1 MRDQSELLEWVS
13 ACREGNAR
21 AQRRLFKHFYGTVMA
36 ICMRYAGNSDEAED
50 MLSDGF
56 LRVFSNLDKY
66 ENIGSFEAWM
76 KRVVRNAA
84 LDYRRK
90 YDKNVDFVDIDEVA
104 DSQMA
109 DYHLNDAIAKMSSQE
124 MVSLIQQLPP
134 VTRTVFNLFVFEG
147 FSHKEISQ
155 QLNITENTS
164 AWHVNNA
171 RTRLKNAINQYDNGL

>member
-1 MRDQSELLEWVS
+1 MRDQSELLEWVH

-21 AQRRLFKHFYGTVMA
+21 AQRRLFKHFYSSVKA
-36 ICMRYAGNSDEAED
+36 VCMRYAGSSDEAED
-50 MLSDGF
+50 MLGDGF
-56 LRVFSNLDKY
+56 LKVFSNLDKY
-66 ENIGSFEAWM
+66 EDSGSFEAWM
-76 KRVVRNAA
+76 MRVVRNAA

-90 YDKNVDFVDIDEVA
+90 YDRKADFVDIDEVA
-104 DSQMA
+104 ETQLTDH
-109 DYHLNDAIAKMSSQE
+109 HLNDAVSKMSSQE
-124 MVSLIQQLPP
+124 LVSLIQQLPP

-171 RTRLKNAINQYDNGL
+171 RTRLKNAIIQSDNV

>member
-1 MRDQSELLEWVS
+1 MRDQSELLEWVH

-21 AQRRLFKHFYGTVMA
+21 AQRRLFKHFYSSVKA
-36 ICMRYAGNSDEAED
+36 VCMRYAGSSDEAED
-50 MLSDGF
+50 MLGDGF
-56 LRVFSNLDKY
+56 LKVFSNLDKY
-66 ENIGSFEAWM
+66 EDSCSFEAWM
-76 KRVVRNAA
+76 MRVVRNAA

-90 YDKNVDFVDIDEVA
+90 YDRKADFVDIDEVA
-104 DSQMA
+104 ETQLT
-109 DYHLNDAIAKMSSQE
+109 DYHLNDAVSKMSSQE
-124 MVSLIQQLPP
+124 VVSLIQQLPP

-171 RTRLKNAINQYDNGL
+171 RTRLKNAIIQSDNV

>member
-1 MRDQSELLEWVS
+1 MRDQSELLEWVH

-21 AQRRLFKHFYGTVMA
+21 AQRRLFKHFYSSVKA
-36 ICMRYAGNSDEAED
+36 VCMRYAGSSDEAED
-50 MLSDGF
+50 MLGDGF
-56 LRVFSNLDKY
+56 LKVFSNLDKY
-66 ENIGSFEAWM
+66 EDSGSFEAWM
-76 KRVVRNAA
+76 MRVVRNAA

-90 YDKNVDFVDIDEVA
+90 YDRKADFVDIDEVA
-104 DSQMA
+104 ETQLTDH
-109 DYHLNDAIAKMSSQE
+109 HLNDAVSKMSSQE
-124 MVSLIQQLPP
+124 VVSLIQQLPP

-171 RTRLKNAINQYDNGL
+171 RTRLKNAIIQSDNV